1 MISSDIKR
9 LKIKANAKINLT
21 LAITGKREDG
31 YHLIDTVMQSV
42 SLGDTVLLKKNDKI
56 SVKCKGVDIS
66 EADNIAFKAAKLFFN
81 QTGLNGGASIKIKK
95 QIPDAAGMGGGSADA
110 AAVLVGLNRLYK
122 SNLSTEKLEQMALE
136 LGADVPFFIR
146 GGTMRA
152 EGIGEILTELKPFLE
167 GYFVLVKEG
176 KKPSTK
182 EMYNKVDNE
191 NPPMPDNKSFIKALE
206 SGDLDKA
213 SGYFE
218 NSFSI
223 VWKENE
229 LPKRLMDLGAVSAS
243 LSGSGPTNFGWFKD
257 EKTAKSAFKAIK
269 KENKKVYLVKPL
281 NCGLEI
287 FE

>member
-31 YHLIDTVMQSV
+31 YHLLDTVMQSV
-42 SLGDTVLLKKNDKI
+42 SLGDTVFLKKADNI
-56 SVKCKGVDIS
+56 SVKCRGVDIP
-66 EADNIAFKAAKLFFN
+66 EVDNIAFKAAKLFFSE
-81 QTGLNGGASIKIKK
+81 TGIKGGVLIKIKK

-110 AAVLVGLNRLYK
+110 AAVLVGLNRIYGA
-122 SNLSTEKLEQMALE
+122 NLSTEKLEQMALE

-152 EGIGEILTELKPFLE
+152 EGIGEILTELKPFLK

-182 EMYNKVDNE
+182 EMYNLVDNE
-191 NPPMPDNKSFIKALE
+191 NPPMPDNESFINALE
-206 SGDLDKA
+206 NGDLDKA

-218 NSFSI
+218 NSFNI
-223 VWKENE
+223 VWKENT
-229 LPKRLMDLGAVSAS
+229 LPKKLIDLGAVSAS
-243 LSGSGPTNFGWFKD
+243 LSGSGPTYFGWFKD
-257 EKTAKSAFKAIK
+257 EKTAKAAFKSMK
-269 KENKKVYLVKPL
+269 KGNKKVYLVKPL